1 MEYTLLSIG
10 MISKTENHGCKLI
23 GKKAESRIASQG
35 PNCQCFR
42 FDGEESESRRAKKT
56 TKTRRHK
63 EKQIVAAR
71 TQLSKFEE

>member
-35 PNCQCFR
+35 PHCQRVYFPGMGM
-42 FDGEESESRRAKKT
+42 DNAY
-56 TKTRRHK
+56 
-63 EKQIVAAR
+63 
-71 TQLSKFEE
+71 